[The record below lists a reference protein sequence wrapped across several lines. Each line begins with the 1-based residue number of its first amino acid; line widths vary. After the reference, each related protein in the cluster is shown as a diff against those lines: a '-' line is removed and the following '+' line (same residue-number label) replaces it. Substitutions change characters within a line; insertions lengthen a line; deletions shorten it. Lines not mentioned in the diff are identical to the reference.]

1 MAAANTLRGSG
12 FRIGWVMADAGWLR
26 GRIRD
31 VADFPS
37 AGIVFRDLTP
47 LLGDAEALRVTV
59 DALADTFAGRRVD
72 KVVGIEARGFILA
85 APVAYRLGAGFV
97 PVRKAGKLP
106 WKTEAE
112 EYALEY
118 GVDRLE
124 LHADAMA
131 PGDEVVVVDDVIA
144 TGGTAQA
151 TVRLIER
158 LGATVAG
165 LAFAVEL
172 TFLAGREK
180 LEGYDVVSLVTYE

>member
-1 MAAANTLRGSG
+1 
-12 FRIGWVMADAGWLR
+12 MADADWLR

-31 VADFPS
+31 VADFPA

-47 LLGDAEALRVTV
+47 LLGDVEALRFTV
-59 DALADTFAGRRVD
+59 DALADAFAGQRVD
-72 KVVGIEARGFILA
+72 KVVGIEARGFIFA

-97 PVRKAGKLP
+97 PVRKPGKLP
-106 WKTEAE
+106 WRTESE

-124 LHADAMA
+124 MHADALVT
-131 PGDEVVVVDDVIA
+131 GDQVLVVDDVIA
-144 TGGTAQA
+144 TGGTARA

-172 TFLAGREK
+172 TFLGGREK
-180 LEGYDVVSLVTYE
+180 LEGYDVVSLVSYE

>member
-1 MAAANTLRGSG
+1 
-12 FRIGWVMADAGWLR
+12 MADAGWLR

-124 LHADAMA
+124 LHADAVA

-158 LGATVAG
+158 LGATVSG

>member
-1 MAAANTLRGSG
+1 
-12 FRIGWVMADAGWLR
+12 MADADWLK

-31 VADFPS
+31 VADFPT

-47 LLGDAEALRVTV
+47 LLGDVEALRFTV
-59 DALADTFAGRRVD
+59 DALADAFAGARVD
-72 KVVGIEARGFILA
+72 KVVGIEARGFIFA

-97 PVRKAGKLP
+97 PVRKPGKLP
-106 WKTEAE
+106 WRTESE

-124 LHADAMA
+124 MHADAVA
-131 PGDEVVVVDDVIA
+131 PGDHVLVVDDVIA
-144 TGGTAQA
+144 TGGTARA

>member
-1 MAAANTLRGSG
+1 
-12 FRIGWVMADAGWLR
+12 MADAGWLK

-47 LLGDAEALRVTV
+47 LLADAEALRFSI
-59 DALADTFAGRRVD
+59 DALAEAFAGRRVD
-72 KVVGIEARGFILA
+72 TVVGIEARGFILA
-85 APVAYRLGAGFV
+85 APVAYRLSAGFV
-97 PVRKAGKLP
+97 PVRKPGKLP
-106 WKTEAE
+106 WRTEAE

-124 LHADAMA
+124 IHADAVQA
-131 PGDEVVVVDDVIA
+131 GDHVLVVDDVIA
-144 TGGTAQA
+144 TGGTARA
-151 TVRLIER
+151 TVALVER

-165 LAFAVEL
+165 LGFLVEL

-180 LEGYDVVSLVTYE
+180 LDGYDIVSLVTYP

>member
-1 MAAANTLRGSG
+1 
-12 FRIGWVMADAGWLR
+12 MADPDWLR
-26 GRIRD
+26 GHIRD
-31 VADFPS
+31 VPDFPS

-47 LLGDAEALRVTV
+47 LLGDEEALRYTV
-59 DALADTFAGRRVD
+59 DALADSFAGRRVD
-72 KVVGIEARGFILA
+72 KVAGIEARGFILA
-85 APVAYRLGAGFV
+85 APVAYRLNAGFV

-106 WKTEAE
+106 WQTESE

-124 LHADAMA
+124 MHSDAVA
-131 PGDEVVVVDDVIA
+131 AGDSVVVVDDVIA
-144 TGGTAQA
+144 TGGTALA

-158 LGATVAG
+158 LGASVAG

-180 LEGYDVVSLVTYE
+180 LGGYDIVSLVSYE

>member
-1 MAAANTLRGSG
+1 M
-12 FRIGWVMADAGWLR
+12 VDADWLKR
-26 GRIRD
+26 HIRD

-37 AGIVFRDLTP
+37 PGVTFRDLTP
-47 LLGDAEALRVTV
+47 LLDDPEAFRFTV
-59 DALADTFAGRRVD
+59 DTLADHFAGRRVD
-72 KVVGIEARGFILA
+72 AVVGVEARGFILA

-106 WKTEAE
+106 WRTEFA

-124 LHADAMA
+124 LHADAVTEA
-131 PGDEVVVVDDVIA
+131 DAVVVIDDVIA

-151 TVRLIER
+151 TVALLER
-158 LGATVAG
+158 LGATVVG
-165 LAFAVEL
+165 LGFAVEL

-180 LEGYDVVSLVTYE
+180 LEGYDVMSLVTYP

>member
-1 MAAANTLRGSG
+1 
-12 FRIGWVMADAGWLR
+12 MADADWLK

-37 AGIVFRDLTP
+37 PGIVFRDLTP
-47 LLGDAEALRVTV
+47 LLGDIESLRFAV
-59 DALADTFAGRRVD
+59 DALGDAFAGRRVD
-72 KVVGIEARGFILA
+72 KVVGVEARGFIFA

-106 WKTEAE
+106 WRTEAE

-124 LHADAMA
+124 MHGDA
-131 PGDEVVVVDDVIA
+131 VVAGEQVLIVDDVIA
-144 TGGTAQA
+144 TGGTAVA
-151 TVRLIER
+151 TTRLVER

-165 LAFAVEL
+165 VAVVVEL
-172 TFLAGREK
+172 TYLGGREK
-180 LEGYDVVSLVTYE
+180 LDGYELVSLVTYP

>member
-1 MAAANTLRGSG
+1 
-12 FRIGWVMADAGWLR
+12 MADADWLK

-47 LLGDAEALRVTV
+47 LLGDAEALRFSV
-59 DALADTFAGRRVD
+59 DALAEAFAGRRID

-85 APVAYRLGAGFV
+85 APVAYRLAAGLV
-97 PVRKAGKLP
+97 PVRKPGKLP
-106 WKTEAE
+106 WRTEFE

-118 GVDRLE
+118 GFDRLE
-124 LHADAMA
+124 IHADAVD
-131 PGDEVVVVDDVIA
+131 PGDQVLVIDDVIA
-144 TGGTAQA
+144 TGGTARA
-151 TVRLIER
+151 TVGLVER

-165 LAFAVEL
+165 LGFLVEL

-180 LEGYDVVSLVTYE
+180 LEGYDVVSLVSYP

>member
-1 MAAANTLRGSG
+1 
-12 FRIGWVMADAGWLR
+12 MADAGWLK

-47 LLGDAEALRVTV
+47 LLADAEALRFSI
-59 DALADTFAGRRVD
+59 DALAEAFAGRRVD

-85 APVAYRLGAGFV
+85 APVAYRLSAGFV
-97 PVRKAGKLP
+97 PVRKPGKLP
-106 WKTEAE
+106 WRTEAE

-124 LHADAMA
+124 IHADAVGA
-131 PGDEVVVVDDVIA
+131 GDQVLVVDDVIA
-144 TGGTAQA
+144 TGGTARA
-151 TVRLIER
+151 TVALVER

-165 LAFAVEL
+165 LGFLVEL

-180 LEGYDVVSLVTYE
+180 LEGHDVVSLVTYP